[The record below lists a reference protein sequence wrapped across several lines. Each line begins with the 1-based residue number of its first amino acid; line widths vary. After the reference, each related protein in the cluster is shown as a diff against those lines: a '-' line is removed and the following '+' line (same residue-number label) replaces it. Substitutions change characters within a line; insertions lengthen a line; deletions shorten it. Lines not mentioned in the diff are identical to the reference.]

1 MRNKHNSQI
10 IIHLK
15 KKSPFNQ
22 EIPQLQVCVLRMG
35 PVCWLCSLEWASTLL
50 SKSSWPGFLHP
61 GKDTMKDL
69 MVTSSAKV
77 SSLFTPSSLCI
88 SNSTFF
94 FGVCVWGHQSFNY
107 SLMNIYI
114 QIFLPVGREAGWHGW
129 GSRPLIR

>member
-1 MRNKHNSQI
+1 MLVFEKGLVQLEEKAQFTNYYP
-10 IIHLK
+10 LK
-15 KKSPFNQ
+15 KKITFNQ

-35 PVCWLCSLEWASTLL
+35 PACWLCSLEWALALL

-94 FGVCVWGHQSFNY
+94 WCVCVGVINH
-107 SLMNIYI
+107 
-114 QIFLPVGREAGWHGW
+114 
-129 GSRPLIR
+129 LIIAS